1 MLANSHNQDA
11 FADLL
16 FIGNNIIAWAIVS
29 ANATCKESYD
39 QHRGHGCQC
48 SQPLGFEPRLPP
60 LGRFLRQA
68 RGNLLPYA
76 LSIVITRV
84 WHGQR
89 IECREYSF
97 DSFQFR
103 AALFA
108 NRQVPRHSSPLGG
121 HSFAVGSHLFFC
133 HVFHDSVPIALACVP
148 LPTKGC
154 KARRN
159 FCTARKTVFFA
170 APELDFRTCAI
181 SSRSEEHTS
190 ELQSRLHLVC
200 RLLLEKKKEAQHHA
214 LV

>member
-84 WHGQR
+84 CHEFGRASWR
-89 IECREYSF
+89 EC
-97 DSFQFR
+97 
-103 AALFA
+103 
-108 NRQVPRHSSPLGG
+108 V
-121 HSFAVGSHLFFC
+121 
-133 HVFHDSVPIALACVP
+133 
-148 LPTKGC
+148 
-154 KARRN
+154 
-159 FCTARKTVFFA
+159 
-170 APELDFRTCAI
+170 
-181 SSRSEEHTS
+181 TS
-190 ELQSRLHLVC
+190 TYCIMVDMKL
-200 RLLLEKKKEAQHHA
+200 
-214 LV
+214 